1 MITLTT
7 ERIVRIEQ
15 KILET
20 PNLQKNLG
28 QGHVLAEIEKIVIE
42 EPTAVIVIVIVI
54 EKDQDHDL
62 VIVASYPDA
71 VVQENIAAEILV
83 RGDLTHVTATET
95 EKIAIEEIVDLVVMT
110 MEDQRE
116 QRIQKARHQE
126 G

>member
-7 ERIVRIEQ
+7 ERIVRIVP
-15 KILET
+15 KMLET
-20 PNLQKNLG
+20 LNQQKNLG
-28 QGHVLAEIEKIVIE
+28 RDHVLAEIEITAIE
-42 EPTAVIVIVIVI
+42 EPTAEIVI

-62 VIVASYPDA
+62 VIVASIPDG

-83 RGDLTHVTATET
+83 RGDLIHVTATET

-116 QRIQKARHQE
+116 QRTQVARHQQ

>member
-1 MITLTT
+1 MITLTI

-15 KILET
+15 KMLET

-28 QGHVLAEIEKIVIE
+28 RGHVLAEIEKIVIE
-42 EPTAVIVIVIVI
+42 EPTAVIVI

-62 VIVASYPDA
+62 VIVASIPDA

-110 MEDQRE
+110 MEDKRE
-116 QRIQKARHQE
+116 QRTQVARHQQ